1 MDCTSLSG
9 PMLACGTH
17 SDDPA
22 IRSVEEALSHSS
34 SSNIEYTP
42 ALEKAMDDSYY
53 VVYKGA
59 IHILRHISRL
69 HVMFT
74 PFGGLILPHLF
85 PDSDTHIAPS
95 MDTAKGLSERGQTL
109 ASLYKHISTAQTIFR
124 TNEQVTAPEPSEL
137 CECSLHL
144 ALVFSQIAIQ
154 KTEPSDDS
162 DRSRRLDRQIELLSE
177 RAKLPGFETDLNLIV
192 AICKETLAHPLEETH
207 SLQRIQRYVKS
218 LLSRF
223 NFFHD
228 TADLEEIIPL
238 LQQYADDPTGE
249 LRNCRETLCDARCKL
264 FSLCGGADN
273 LTFAIAAIQHLLL
286 APIRDKEWRN
296 LDHVRLQK
304 GRSLLALIFEKQ
316 PAAEM
321 DQQHGIA
328 LLELYR
334 EMLRLPYRMMRV
346 GMDLHLSLP
355 RLSRVQELASEA
367 FEYALLFSSPEEAVE
382 MLEKGRDVF
391 WTQTLRLRSSFD
403 DLPPHLAERLKIV
416 TPKLESYIHMMY
428 STNWE
433 HDLDRYKQELDVLRS
448 TQKEFQSLA
457 EEVRQL
463 EGYERFMTDP
473 DPHFSSLAMAA
484 QKGPVVILVAR
495 ETCTDA
501 IIVRSPT
508 SGAEH
513 LVLGGI
519 SIKRLS
525 DIFIQMKDYN
535 TRSRESPVDTS
546 YDSAD
551 DIPSVRAGGDRSLN
565 ILWQEVV
572 RPVINALGYQ
582 KAVGRDRPRLW
593 WCPTGHFMSVP
604 LHAAGDYRG
613 NGDCCSDYVVSSYT
627 RSLQAL
633 SNARQN
639 LESILA
645 SDPRVLL
652 AAETNTSNLTPLPNV
667 AKEIAAV
674 KLIIPSHAI
683 ISLGGDELGS
693 ASVDSEEAG
702 HSTRVQ
708 DVVEAFPQASIVHLA
723 CHGIQRDASD
733 SATGYASEALTSG
746 FCLRDGNLTILNL
759 LRLGAPRAFF
769 AFLSAC
775 ESVKEAQLDESVHL
789 TAALMFCG
797 FRSVVATMWSMDDL
811 DGPEVA
817 EAIYTELFRGS
828 PFNPDDIPYA
838 LDAAVKGMRARGLPP
853 SRWATYSHM
862 GV

>member
-1 MDCTSLSG
+1 
-9 PMLACGTH
+9 
-17 SDDPA
+17 
-22 IRSVEEALSHSS
+22 
-34 SSNIEYTP
+34 
-42 ALEKAMDDSYY
+42 MDDSYY

-95 MDTAKGLSERGQTL
+95 MDTAK
-109 ASLYKHISTAQTIFR
+109 AQTIFR

-328 LLELYR
+328 LLEVYR
-334 EMLRLPYRMMRV
+334 EMLRLPYRMMEV

-382 MLEKGRDVF
+382 MLEKSRDVF

-433 HDLDRYKQELDVLRS
+433 HDLDRYKQELNVLRS

-501 IIVRSPT
+501 IIIRSPT

-551 DIPSVRAGGDRSLN
+551 DRPSVRAGGDRSLN

-582 KAVGRDRPRLW
+582 
-593 WCPTGHFMSVP
+593 
-604 LHAAGDYRG
+604 
-613 NGDCCSDYVVSSYT
+613 
-627 RSLQAL
+627 
-633 SNARQN
+633 
-639 LESILA
+639 
-645 SDPRVLL
+645 
-652 AAETNTSNLTPLPNV
+652 
-667 AKEIAAV
+667 
-674 KLIIPSHAI
+674 
-683 ISLGGDELGS
+683 
-693 ASVDSEEAG
+693 
-702 HSTRVQ
+702 
-708 DVVEAFPQASIVHLA
+708 
-723 CHGIQRDASD
+723 
-733 SATGYASEALTSG
+733 
-746 FCLRDGNLTILNL
+746 
-759 LRLGAPRAFF
+759 
-769 AFLSAC
+769 
-775 ESVKEAQLDESVHL
+775 EAQLDESVHL
-789 TAALMFCG
+789 AAALMFCG

-817 EAIYTELFRGS
+817 EAIYTELFRGY

-853 SRWATYSHM
+853 SRWATYVHM